1 MLRFCG
7 VDLLVEEGHVNEVTK
22 ECRLCGSNGPH
33 QTITVREMMFGTR
46 ETFEYYSCA
55 ECDTLQIVNVLEG
68 EELMRHYP
76 PNYAC
81 HNMSAQ
87 PKVLRWLITH
97 QDRFKLHTGR
107 RLLGALL
114 TAPLPEFIARAAT
127 QGDVIGMLA
136 QLALER
142 DARILDVGCGDGA
155 LLDRLATVGFTNL
168 SGADPFIAAD
178 AETPQG
184 VPLMKR
190 YLSEVTG
197 EFDLIMF
204 NHSLEHVPDP
214 VATLKAA
221 SQKLVLGGICLAR
234 VPTTS
239 SEAWTIYGADW
250 VQIDAPRHIVIP
262 SRQGMAVAA
271 DKAGLRVEKTFD
283 DSTAGQFI
291 GSETYR
297 RDVPLTDPKILE
309 KILRMFGP
317 KKIWEWEKRAEWLN
331 RQGRG
336 DQAGFVLR
344 AK

>member
-1 MLRFCG
+1 M
-7 VDLLVEEGHVNEVTK
+7 NEVTK
-22 ECRLCGSNGPH
+22 ECQLCGSAGPH
-33 QTITVREMMFGTR
+33 QTIEVREMMFGTR
-46 ETFEYYSCA
+46 ESFEYYSCA
-55 ECDTLQIVNVLEG
+55 ACDTLQILNALEG

-76 PNYAC
+76 PSYAC

-87 PKVLRWLITH
+87 PRVLQWLTTQ
-97 QDRFKLHTGR
+97 QDRFKFHTGN
-107 RLLGALL
+107 RLVGALIA
-114 TAPLPEFIARAAT
+114 TPLPEFVVRVAT
-127 QGDVIGMLA
+127 GGDVFRMLA
-136 QLALER
+136 ELELER

-155 LLDRLATVGFTNL
+155 LLDRLARVGFNNL
-168 SGADPFIAAD
+168 AGADPFITAD
-178 AETPQG
+178 GATPEG

-197 EFDLIMF
+197 EFDFIMF

-214 VATLKAA
+214 VAMLKAA
-221 SQKLVLGGICLAR
+221 YERLAVGGICLAR

-239 SEAWTIYGADW
+239 SEAWTVYGPDW

-262 SRQGMAVAA
+262 SRKGMALAA
-271 DKAGLRVEKTFD
+271 DKAGMRVEKTFD
-283 DSTAGQFI
+283 DSTAGQFV

-297 RDVPLTDPKILE
+297 RGVALTDPKIID
-309 KILRMFGP
+309 KMLRMFGP
-317 KKIWEWEKRAEWLN
+317 KKIWEWEKRAERLN